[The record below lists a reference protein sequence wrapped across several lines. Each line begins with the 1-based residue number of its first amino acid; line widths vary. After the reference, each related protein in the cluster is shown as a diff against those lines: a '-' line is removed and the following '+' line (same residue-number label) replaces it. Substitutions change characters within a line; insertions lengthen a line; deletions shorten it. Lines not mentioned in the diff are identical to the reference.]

1 MKLKNILTG
10 IAIFLQCSVASSTSH
25 ADSSTQKDEKF
36 FSLTEL
42 ENQAKKEL
50 RPLEY
55 VKASDDTS
63 LAFRSYHPQQAE
75 AIVVFYH
82 GAGAHSGLSYNHL
95 GEALSTEF
103 PIAVYTPDIRGHGYS
118 GGDRGDTPSVDQVWE
133 DINTLVK
140 HARTKYPKLP
150 LYIGGHS
157 GGAGLALNYSSYEK
171 KSEIDGYVFLAPYFG
186 YRSKTNHDKDKE
198 KFEFATVKTAAFI
211 ENTMSGG
218 RLAGHKKGVIYNYPK
233 SVLEKNPKIVAFNT
247 VNMSTAL
254 TPSSP
259 QYQFSKL
266 KEYGLWIGENDEA
279 FDSSK
284 VKKFADSNSDD
295 KASKVVDIIKDENH
309 FSIILRASQLIGLW
323 VMGSVQ
329 EKTPL
334 TF

>member
-1 MKLKNILTG
+1 MTIKTMLVGVT
-10 IAIFLQCSVASSTSH
+10 IFLQGIFLSSNSH

-42 ENQAKKEL
+42 ENQAKNEL

-55 VKASDDTS
+55 VKARDATS

-95 GEALSTEF
+95 GEALSAEF
-103 PIAVYTPDIRGHGYS
+103 PIAIYTPDIRGHGYS
-118 GGDRGDTPSVDQVWE
+118 EGDRGDAPTVEQVWE

-140 HARTKYPKLP
+140 HARTKSPTLP
-150 LYIGGHS
+150 LFIGGHS
-157 GGAGLALNYSSYEK
+157 GGAGLTLNYSSYEK
-171 KSEIDGYVFLAPYFG
+171 KAEVDGYVFLAPYFG
-186 YRSKTNHDKDKE
+186 YRSKTNHDKDKD

-218 RLAGHKKGVIYNYPK
+218 MLAGHKKGVIYNYPK
-233 SVLEKNPKIVAFNT
+233 SILEKNPKIVAFNT

-284 VKKFADSNSDD
+284 VKRFADSNSEDTTD
-295 KASKVVDIIKDENH
+295 NVAEIIKDENH
-309 FSIILRASQLIGLW
+309 FSIILKGSQLIGPW
-323 VMGSVQ
+323 VMDSI
-329 EKTPL
+329 K
-334 TF
+334 